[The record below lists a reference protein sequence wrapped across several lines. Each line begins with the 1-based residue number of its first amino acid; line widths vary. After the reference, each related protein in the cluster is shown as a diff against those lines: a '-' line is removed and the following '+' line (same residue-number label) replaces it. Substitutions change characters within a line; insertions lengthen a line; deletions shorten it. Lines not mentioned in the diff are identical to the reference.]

1 MFNIGLQ
8 AYSRNA
14 ASDGPEL
21 CRILRELADRIAADV
36 EAQNDEHTYTL
47 TDVNGCSIGLASVT
61 LETEEED

>member
-1 MFNIGLQ
+1 MFSIGLQ
-8 AYSRNA
+8 AHSRNA

-47 TDVNGCSIGLASVT
+47 TDVNGNRVGLASVT
-61 LETEEED
+61 LEIEED